1 MNLEQE
7 KPLKTKVFQQ
17 WLLKVFK
24 MFKVIYYLE
33 YRLNK
38 KKVRYKKK
46 YFFSKIYK
54 YIENTLNTLNIEQ
67 KKR

>member
-38 KKVRYKKK
+38 KK
-46 YFFSKIYK
+46 
-54 YIENTLNTLNIEQ
+54 
-67 KKR
+67 